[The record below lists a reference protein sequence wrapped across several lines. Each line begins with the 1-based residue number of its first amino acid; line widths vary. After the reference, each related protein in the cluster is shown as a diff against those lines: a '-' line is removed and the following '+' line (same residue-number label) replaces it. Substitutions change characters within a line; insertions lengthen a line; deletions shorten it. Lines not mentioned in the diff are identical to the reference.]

1 MFNGQMG
8 GVPIILAAVGH
19 LRTADVIVLAVYL
32 AGIVG
37 LGCWLMRRSKTA
49 EGFTTGNRSMAGWV
63 VGLSIFGTYVSSIS
77 FLANPGKSYL
87 GNWNPF
93 VFGLGIPLAA
103 WIATKWFVP
112 FYRRGGSVS
121 AFAHLEDRFGLW
133 ARWYAGICFVLM
145 QLSRV
150 GSILFLVALA
160 VGQLTGWNTAG
171 IIVGVGLLV
180 VAYTMLGGIEAV
192 IWTDVVQSIVLTVGA
207 LIALWILLSGSPEVA
222 VHLREHA
229 SEKMS
234 LGSLGASLT
243 ESTFWVVLIYG
254 FFMNLNNFGIDQTY
268 VQRYLAAKSDES
280 AKRSVWLGGL
290 MYLPVSALLFLVGTA
305 LFSYYQVHAHE
316 MSAELAGRLAEGQDG
331 DKVFPFFIATQMP
344 AGIAGLLVAAILA
357 AAMSS
362 VDSSLNSSATLVLED
377 FVRRTGMG
385 MSKSQKGELR
395 VLHLATAIFG
405 LLGIG
410 VALAMMGVSSVL
422 DTWWTLAGIFAG
434 GVLGLFL
441 LGMLVARV
449 NARAAGIAA
458 GCGVGLIVFLS
469 LDANPLHKFLTV
481 VIGTSAI
488 VIIGFVL
495 TVVLERGRG
504 ESR

>member
-1 MFNGQMG
+1 M
-8 GVPIILAAVGH
+8 
-19 LRTADVIVLAVYL
+19 
-32 AGIVG
+32 
-37 LGCWLMRRSKTA
+37 
-49 EGFTTGNRSMAGWV
+49 
-63 VGLSIFGTYVSSIS
+63 
-77 FLANPGKSYL
+77 
-87 GNWNPF
+87 
-93 VFGLGIPLAA
+93 
-103 WIATKWFVP
+103 
-112 FYRRGGSVS
+112 
-121 AFAHLEDRFGLW
+121 
-133 ARWYAGICFVLM
+133 
-145 QLSRV
+145 
-150 GSILFLVALA
+150 
-160 VGQLTGWNTAG
+160 
-171 IIVGVGLLV
+171 
-180 VAYTMLGGIEAV
+180 
-192 IWTDVVQSIVLTVGA
+192 
-207 LIALWILLSGSPEVA
+207 A

-344 AGIAGLLVAAILA
+344 AGITGLLVAAILA

-422 DTWWTLAGIFAG
+422 DTWWTLAEFLPAECSDCFARDAG
-434 GVLGLFL
+434 GEGEYS
-441 LGMLVARV
+441 R
-449 NARAAGIAA
+449 
-458 GCGVGLIVFLS
+458 CGNCSGVRS
-469 LDANPLHKFLTV
+469 RLDC
-481 VIGTSAI
+481 
-488 VIIGFVL
+488 
-495 TVVLERGRG
+495 VLEPGCQPAPQISHRRDWNVRNRDHRIRPDGRSRTRARG
-504 ESR
+504 EPLTDRGLMEGVFPERPRT